1 MVNKVNTEQFNEL
14 MKEDAVL
21 VDFSATWCGPCKM
34 LAPIM
39 ASVSEKLAG
48 KCKVVSVD
56 VDESSDLAE
65 KFGIMAVPTVILFKK
80 GEQVVVNIFQF
91 QKKDEKAMARKFAL
105 SKLNKIT

>member
-80 GEQVVVNIFQF
+80 GEQVNAFSVFIPDPKVLEFVENN
-91 QKKDEKAMARKFAL
+91 L
-105 SKLNKIT
+105 

>member
-56 VDESSDLAE
+56 VD
-65 KFGIMAVPTVILFKK
+65 
-80 GEQVVVNIFQF
+80 
-91 QKKDEKAMARKFAL
+91 
-105 SKLNKIT
+105 

>member
-48 KCKVVSVD
+48 KCKVVSFD

-65 KFGIMAVPTVILFKK
+65 KFGTKVKIANNKLEISFVNSNDLNRILEIIGFD
-80 GEQVVVNIFQF
+80 N
-91 QKKDEKAMARKFAL
+91 
-105 SKLNKIT
+105 

>member
-80 GEQVVVNIFQF
+80 GEQVNAFSGFIPEPKVLEFVEN
-91 QKKDEKAMARKFAL
+91 KKNEML
-105 SKLNKIT
+105 VI